1 MRSPYRR
8 IYLAARNAYLHGQ
21 PHDLQAAVEDAASA
35 AFTAAQRQ
43 GFSRLDLR
51 RISETAAWQVT
62 GIIPGD
68 FVAQGMM

>member
-8 IYLAARNAYLHGQ
+8 IYLAARQSYLYSQG
-21 PHDLQAAVEDAASA
+21 HDLRIAAEDAASA

-51 RISETAAWQVT
+51 RISETATWQAT